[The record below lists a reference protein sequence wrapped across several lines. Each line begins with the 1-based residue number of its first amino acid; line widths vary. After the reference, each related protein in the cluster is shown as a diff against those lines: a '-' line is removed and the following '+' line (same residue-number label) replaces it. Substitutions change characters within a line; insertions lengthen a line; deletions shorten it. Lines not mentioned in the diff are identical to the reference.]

1 MEKLAGA
8 VCEHPAPMAEQPE
21 EFSVEVSEEDGRMV
35 VVPRGELDLVG
46 APELEEVV
54 LGALGDGRDV
64 VLRLGE
70 LEFMDSSGVRVLVAG
85 HAASQLDGAGT
96 LTIVNAAAGTTVAR
110 ILGVSGVDTG
120 LGVVEPDVA

>member
-1 MEKLAGA
+1 MT
-8 VCEHPAPMAEQPE
+8 EQPE
-21 EFSVEVSEEDGRMV
+21 EFSVGVSQEDGRVV

-46 APELEEVV
+46 APELEDVV
-54 LGALGDGRDV
+54 LGALGEGRDV

-85 HAASQLDGAGT
+85 HAASQLDGAGA
-96 LTIVNAAAGTTVAR
+96 LTIVNAAPGTTVAR

-120 LGVVEPDVA
+120 LGVVEPDAA